1 MQARHANFQ
10 VDPRLATLLGE
21 TYRSTE
27 QALKELVDNAW
38 DADAPNV
45 WITLPDAMTLD
56 PITVRDDGSGM
67 TERELRQEYLKVAR
81 DRRASK
87 GERTPGKHRLV
98 KGRKGI
104 GKFAGLIIAEV
115 MTVETSARGQTT
127 CLTIPKQELLSSTAD
142 LEKLPLPLTTRPC
155 NAQLHG
161 TTLTLSRLH
170 QHLAFPNS
178 DRLKQLLMLDYG
190 RETDFTILVND
201 QPLGVADISGESFT
215 KEEDLP
221 DVGKVKLYF
230 KITEE
235 KQPAKNAGIAI
246 RVGGTIVGPPEH
258 FGLENAEDLPKGLLR
273 RVYGEAEADGLK
285 DDLTAAGWGIL
296 ENSKGYAA
304 IADWVQSSV
313 REQLDKTFRRDITLQ
328 RARLQQ
334 EINRRLAQVPAYRR
348 GFAHTAM
355 ERIMQR
361 FYGEPEEQV
370 RPIINVVLDALER
383 DEYRTVLEK
392 IDAAE
397 HQDVAVLAIALA
409 EFGVLETG
417 RIAQQAQH
425 RLRFLDELDKLIA
438 NSDTKEAAVHTA
450 LATNLWV
457 FGPEFALVVSNT
469 TLANTLKRYTDEKF
483 TGPRAQHRPDLLLL
497 TQLGQR
503 YKLVEFKRPSH
514 ALDRRDV
521 SQAEQYRD
529 DLISRLQPIDVIVLG
544 KEFDTRMLVNMP
556 ANVTIASYTH
566 LIARARAELQWL
578 LGELTRDEITT
589 DTST

>member
-1 MQARHANFQ
+1 VQPTRHANFQ

-45 WITLPDAMTLD
+45 WITLPDPMTLD
-56 PITVRDDGSGM
+56 PIAVRDDGTGM

-81 DRRASK
+81 DRRATK
-87 GERTPGKHRLV
+87 GEHTPRLRRLV

-104 GKFAGLIIAEV
+104 GKFAGLIIAEI

-127 CLTIPKQELLSSTAD
+127 CLTIPKRELLSTTAD
-142 LEKLPLPLTTRPC
+142 LEKLPLPLT
-155 NAQLHG
+155 AQTCEPQDHG
-161 TTLTLSRLH
+161 TTITLSSLH
-170 QHLAFPNS
+170 QHVAFPNPE
-178 DRLKQLLMLDYG
+178 RLKQLLMLDYG
-190 RETDFTILVND
+190 RETGFTILVND
-201 QPLGVADISGESFT
+201 QPLGVADIGGESFVQQD
-215 KEEDLP
+215 DLP
-221 DVGKVKLYF
+221 DVGNVRLRF
-230 KITEE
+230 KITDD
-235 KQPAKNAGIAI
+235 KQPAKNAGVAI
-246 RVGGTIVGPPEH
+246 RVNGTIIGPPEH
-258 FGLENAEDLPKGLLR
+258 FGLENDEDLPKGLLR
-273 RVYGEAEADGLK
+273 RVYGEVEADGLK

-304 IADWVQSSV
+304 LGDWVRSCV
-313 REQLDKTFRRDITLQ
+313 REQLEKTFRRDINLQ

-334 EINRRLAQVPAYRR
+334 EINRRVETFPAYRR

-383 DEYRTVLEK
+383 DEYRTVLEQ
-392 IDAAE
+392 IDAAQ
-397 HQDVAVLAIALA
+397 HQDVAVLATALA

-425 RLRFLDELDKLIA
+425 RLRFLDELDKLI
-438 NSDTKEAAVHTA
+438 NNPDTKEAAVHTA

-457 FGPEFALVVSNT
+457 FGAEFSLVVSNT
-469 TLANTLKRYTDEKF
+469 TLANTLKKYTDEKF
-483 TGPRAQHRPDLLLL
+483 PGPRAQNRPDLLLL

-514 ALDRRDV
+514 TLDRRDV

-529 DLISRLQPIDVIVLG
+529 DLIGQLQPIDVLVLG
-544 KEFDTRMLVNMP
+544 KGFDARMLVNMP
-556 ANVTIASYTH
+556 ANVTLASYTH
-566 LIARARAELQWL
+566 LISRARAELQWL
-578 LGELTRDEITT
+578 LGELTRETT
-589 DTST
+589 PATL

>member
-1 MQARHANFQ
+1 VQSRPANFL

-45 WITLPDAMTLD
+45 WITLPGAMTLD
-56 PITVRDDGSGM
+56 PITVRDDGTGM
-67 TERELRQEYLKVAR
+67 MERELRQEYLKVAR

-104 GKFAGLIIAEV
+104 GKFAGLIIAEI

-142 LEKLPLPLTTRPC
+142 LEKLPLPLTTVAC
-155 NAQLHG
+155 DAQVHG
-161 TTLTLSRLH
+161 TTITLSRLH

-178 DRLKQLLMLDYG
+178 ERLKQLLMLDYG

-215 KEEDLP
+215 REGDLP
-221 DVGKVKLYF
+221 DVGKVKLHF

-235 KQPAKNAGIAI
+235 KQPTKNAGVAI
-246 RVGGTIVGPPEH
+246 RVGGTIVSPPEH

-273 RVYGEAEADGLK
+273 RVYGEVEADGLK

-304 IADWVQSSV
+304 LSDWVQSSV
-313 REQLDKTFRRDITLQ
+313 REQLDKTFRRDISLQ

-383 DEYRTVLEK
+383 DEYRTVLEQ
-392 IDAAE
+392 IDAAQ
-397 HQDVAVLAIALA
+397 HQDVAVLAVALA

-417 RIAQQAQH
+417 RIAHQAQH
-425 RLRFLDELDKLIA
+425 RLRFLDELDKLIT
-438 NSDTKEAAVHTA
+438 SPDTKETAVHTA

-457 FGPEFALVVSNT
+457 FGAEFSLVVSNT
-469 TLANTLKRYTDEKF
+469 TLANTLKKYTDEKF

-514 ALDRRDV
+514 TLDRRDV

-529 DLISRLQPIDVIVLG
+529 DLISRLQPIDIMVLG
-544 KEFDTRMLVNMP
+544 KEFDPRMLVNMQT
-556 ANVTIASYTH
+556 NVTLASYTH
-566 LIARARAELQWL
+566 LISRARAELQWL
-578 LGELTRDEITT
+578 LGELTRDAASTE
-589 DTST
+589 TST

>member
-1 MQARHANFQ
+1 VQSQHANFQ

-21 TYRSTE
+21 RYRSTE

-45 WITLPDAMTLD
+45 WITLPGAMTFD
-56 PITVRDDGSGM
+56 PITVRDDGTGM

-81 DRRASK
+81 DRTASK

-104 GKFAGLIIAEV
+104 GKFAGLIVAEI
-115 MTVETSARGQTT
+115 MMVETSARSQTT
-127 CLTIPKQELLSSTAD
+127 CLTIPKQELLSSTGD
-142 LEKLPLPLTTRPC
+142 LEKLPLPLTTAPC
-155 NAQLHG
+155 DAQVHG
-161 TTLTLSRLH
+161 TTITLVRLH
-170 QHLAFPNS
+170 QHLTFPNPEH
-178 DRLKQLLMLDYG
+178 LKQLLMLDYG
-190 RETDFTILVND
+190 READFTILVND
-201 QPLGVADISGESFT
+201 QPLGVADLSGEIFV
-215 KEEDLP
+215 KEDDLA
-221 DVGKVKLYF
+221 DVGKVKLHL

-235 KQPAKNAGIAI
+235 KQPAKKAGIAI

-273 RVYGEAEADGLK
+273 RVYGEVEADGLK
-285 DDLTAAGWGIL
+285 DDLTASGWGIL

-304 IADWVQSSV
+304 LSHWVQSSV

-383 DEYRTVLEK
+383 DEYRTVLEQ

-397 HQDVAVLAIALA
+397 HQDVAVLALALA
-409 EFGVLETG
+409 EFGVLDTG

-425 RLRFLDELDKLIA
+425 RLRFLDDLDKLIT
-438 NSDTKEAAVHTA
+438 NPDTKEAAVHTV
-450 LATNLWV
+450 LAKNLWV
-457 FGPEFALVVSNT
+457 FGAEFSLVVSNT
-469 TLANTLKRYTDEKF
+469 TLANTLKKYTDEKF
-483 TGPRAQHRPDLLLL
+483 AGPRAQHRPDLLLL

-514 ALDRRDV
+514 TLDRRDV

-529 DLISRLQPIDVIVLG
+529 DLISRLQPIDIMVLG
-544 KEFDTRMLVNMP
+544 KEFDARMQVNMP
-556 ANVTIASYTH
+556 ANVTLASYTH
-566 LIARARAELQWL
+566 LISRARAEFQWL
-578 LGELTRDEITT
+578 LGELTRDAAPI